1 MKRTSLS
8 YVSVK
13 LLPIFFIRSFLRLV
27 LPNDGKG
34 GNRWRRNNSRWGKMS
49 GEIFFSFGRISIR
62 EGACTARVRGKVVR
76 WWPFRCKNY
85 SCEWLWKLLQL
96 ERNAEKSFL
105 VKFDRKKV
113 EKKWKTFLKFVP
125 IWRPKKFMS
134 SCRLCRRAKK
144 CEIPT
149 KETLLERYQL
159 VIFYLHFT

>member
-1 MKRTSLS
+1 MKRTSLT

-113 EKKWKTFLKFVP
+113 EKKNGKRFWNSFRFDASKNSWVHVGFVVVPRNAKFQ
-125 IWRPKKFMS
+125 RKK
-134 SCRLCRRAKK
+134 LYWNG
-144 CEIPT
+144 IN
-149 KETLLERYQL
+149 
-159 VIFYLHFT
+159 